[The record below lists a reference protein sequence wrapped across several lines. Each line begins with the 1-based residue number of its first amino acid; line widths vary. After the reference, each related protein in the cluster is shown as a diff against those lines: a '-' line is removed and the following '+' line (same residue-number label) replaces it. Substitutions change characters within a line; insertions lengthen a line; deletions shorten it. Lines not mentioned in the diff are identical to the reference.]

1 MDGRFLDAFTLL
13 PRQRVIC
20 GYETKPLCLRHRLV
34 LTRLKSPFVDGNPE
48 ISPANVL
55 VAAKIMSAH
64 TLGDMLSDKPSKQD
78 LAETQRMID
87 DVDYFVA
94 QVGKIYDCIRDQS
107 HWPTFWKK
115 TTTGGN
121 RGVPWILSIV
131 CGLVKGGVPLEDAWT
146 MPESQAVWMQ
156 AAIAVSNGADIDILS
171 DEDIAAQRKLDE
183 IYAKLEAANNV

>member
-34 LTRLKSPFVDGNPE
+34 LTSLKSPFADGVGDVT
-48 ISPANVL
+48 PANVL

-64 TLGDMLSDKPSKQD
+64 TLEEMLTPKPSRQD
-78 LAETQRMID
+78 IDEARKMVENDEYFAEQAKA
-87 DVDYFVA
+87 V
-94 QVGKIYDCIRDQS
+94 YDSIRDQS

-115 TTTGGN
+115 TATGGN

-131 CGLVKGGVPLEDAWT
+131 CGLTKGGIPLEEAWT
-146 MPESQAVWMQ
+146 MPESQAIWMQ
-156 AAIAVSNGADIDILS
+156 AAVAVSNGADIDILS
-171 DEDIAAQRKLDE
+171 DEDLAAQRKLDE
-183 IYAKLEAANNV
+183 IYAKLEEAKNV